1 VADGPA
7 LALQKGLIQQI
18 KALSSVTSLVG
29 QRIYDEP
36 PQGVELP
43 YVRIG
48 NIDLRPFRTDARVA
62 WSFTFSI
69 EVYSRPTAG
78 RVEATRIAEAVI
90 AGLDE
95 QHRNLTVAGFTPA
108 WVQFITSTVSRADE
122 GKSYVAI
129 IAFDAVLDA

>member
-7 LALQKGLIQQI
+7 LALQKGLITRL
-18 KALSSVTSLVG
+18 KSLSPVTVLVG
-29 QRIYDEP
+29 QRIFDEP
-36 PQGVELP
+36 PQGAVFP

-48 NIDLRPFRTDARVA
+48 NVDLRPFRTDARVA
-62 WSFTFSI
+62 WGLTFSI
-69 EVYSRPTAG
+69 EVHSRPAAG

-95 QHRNLTVAGFTPA
+95 QHHTLTVAGFTPA
-108 WVQFITSTVSRADE
+108 WVQFITSTVSRADDGE
-122 GKSYVAI
+122 SHVAI